1 MKRYLLDTN
10 ICVFYLRGKFN
21 IAQKIKDAGSENCFI
36 SEITI
41 LELEY
46 GIENAEPQY
55 QEAQRASL
63 QKFVDFFDGR
73 ILPIRP
79 CFSIFAKQKARLR
92 RKGLLIS
99 DFDALIGSTS
109 LYFNYIMVSENVREF
124 ERLEGIDLE
133 NWIVR

>member
-1 MKRYLLDTN
+1 MKQYLLDTN

-21 IAQKIKDAGSENCFI
+21 MSQKIKEAGAENCFI

-55 QEAQRASL
+55 QTAQRLSF
-63 QKFVDFFDGR
+63 QKFIDFFEGR

-79 CFSIFAKQKARLR
+79 CFSVFAQQKARLR
-92 RKGLLIS
+92 RKGMPIS
-99 DFDALIGSTS
+99 DFDALIGSTA
-109 LYFNYIMVSENVREF
+109 LALGYTMVSENVREF
-124 ERLEGIDLE
+124 QRLEGIDLE
-133 NWIVR
+133 NWVVR

>member
-21 IAQKIKDAGSENCFI
+21 ISQKIKEAGVENCFI

-46 GIENAEPQY
+46 GIENAERQY
-55 QEAQRASL
+55 QTAQRSSF
-63 QKFVDFFDGR
+63 QKFVDLFDGR
-73 ILPIRP
+73 ILSIRP
-79 CFSIFAKQKARLR
+79 CFSIFAQQKVRLR
-92 RKGLLIS
+92 RKGLPIS
-99 DFDALIGSTS
+99 DFDALIGCTALS
-109 LYFNYIMVSENVREF
+109 LGYTMVSENVREF

-133 NWIVR
+133 NWVIR

>member
-1 MKRYLLDTN
+1 MKRYVLDTN

-21 IAQKIKDAGSENCFI
+21 IAQKIKDVGSDNCFI

-55 QEAQRASL
+55 QAAQRQSL
-63 QKFVDFFDGR
+63 QKFVDLFDGR

-79 CFSIFAKQKARLR
+79 CFSIFSQQKARLR
-92 RKGLLIS
+92 RKGTPIS

-109 LYFNYIMVSENVREF
+109 LAFGYTMVSENVREF

-133 NWIVR
+133 NWIIR

>member
-1 MKRYLLDTN
+1 MKQYLLDTN

-21 IAQKIKDAGSENCFI
+21 MSQKIKDAGAENCFI

-55 QEAQRASL
+55 QTAQRLSF
-63 QKFVDFFDGR
+63 QKFIDFFEGR

-79 CFSIFAKQKARLR
+79 CFAVFAQQKARLR
-92 RKGLLIS
+92 RKGMPIS
-99 DFDALIGSTS
+99 DFDALIGSTA
-109 LYFNYIMVSENVREF
+109 LALGYTMVSENVREF
-124 ERLEGIDLE
+124 QRLEGVDLE
-133 NWIVR
+133 NWVVR

>member
-1 MKRYLLDTN
+1 MKQYLLDTN

-55 QEAQRASL
+55 QVAQRLSFH
-63 QKFVDFFDGR
+63 KFVDLFNGR

-79 CFSIFAKQKARLR
+79 CFSTFAQQKVRLR
-92 RKGLLIS
+92 RKGMPIS
-99 DFDALIGSTS
+99 DFDALIGSTA
-109 LYFNYIMVSENVREF
+109 LALGYTMVSENVREF
-124 ERLEGIDLE
+124 ERLEGINLE
-133 NWIVR
+133 NWVIR

>member
-1 MKRYLLDTN
+1 MKQYLLDTN

-55 QEAQRASL
+55 QVAQRLSFH
-63 QKFVDFFDGR
+63 KFVDLFNGR

-79 CFSIFAKQKARLR
+79 CFSVFAKQKVRLR
-92 RKGLLIS
+92 RKGLPIS
-99 DFDALIGSTS
+99 DFDALIGSTA
-109 LYFNYIMVSENVREF
+109 LALGFTMVSENVREF

-133 NWIVR
+133 NWVVR

>member
-10 ICVFYLRGKFN
+10 ICVFYLRGKFS
-21 IAQKIKDAGSENCFI
+21 ISQKIKEAGSENCFI

-55 QEAQRASL
+55 QAAQRLSF
-63 QKFVDFFDGR
+63 QKFIELFNGR

-79 CFSIFAKQKARLR
+79 CFSVFAQQKVRLR
-92 RKGLLIS
+92 RKGMPIS
-99 DFDALIGSTS
+99 DFDALIGCTA
-109 LYFNYIMVSENVREF
+109 LTLGYTMVSENVREF

-133 NWIVR
+133 NWVVR